1 MQETILVQKTRVLAR
16 TEDLVIPQI
25 DSSLQLEQKERVVD
39 CPDCFDIMIKIYD
52 ADKIRYQCEN
62 CDLIIGEGWL

>member
-1 MQETILVQKTRVLAR
+1 MKETILVQKTRVLAKK
-16 TEDLVIPQI
+16 EDLEIPQI
-25 DSSLQLEQKERVVD
+25 DISLQLEQKERVVD
-39 CPDCFDIMIKIYD
+39 CPDCFDTMIKIYD